1 MARTRPPLVWTFVAL
16 ASAAVFAFPL
26 LAMVAVAL
34 QPPDVPLGPGALLPT
49 APTLASF
56 ARAFAEVPLARSL
69 LNSLLVCAV
78 AVPVSLA
85 VASAGGLSIALSA
98 RRRLWLLALI
108 LAMSVPAS
116 AMWLP
121 RFWLFKTLGLVD
133 TGLPLVAPALLG
145 GAPLVV
151 LLYAV
156 AFSRVPRE
164 LFDAALLE
172 GASAI
177 RVWWQV
183 ALPVVRPTT
192 AGAGIVAFLLFW
204 NNLVDPLLYLSSE
217 ARFTAPLMLRLLELL
232 GPTNWPVLLAGS
244 AIVTLPPAVLFWI
257 ARRWL
262 FEEERM
268 AGWLGR

>member
-1 MARTRPPLVWTFVAL
+1 MTRNRPPLAWTLVAF
-16 ASAAVFAFPL
+16 AAAAVFAYPL
-26 LAMVAVAL
+26 LALVAVAL
-34 QPPDVPLGPGALLPT
+34 HPPDVPLGPGTLLPGS
-49 APTLASF
+49 PTLSSF
-56 ARAFAEVPLARSL
+56 ARAFADVPLATSL
-69 LNSLLVCAV
+69 LNSAFICAV
-78 AVPVSLA
+78 AVPVSIA
-85 VASAGGLSIALSA
+85 VASAGGLSIALSP
-98 RRRLWLLALI
+98 RRRTWLVALVV
-108 LAMSVPAS
+108 AMSVPAS

-121 RFWLFKTLGLVD
+121 RFWLFKTLGIVD

-151 LLYAV
+151 LLYVV

-164 LFDAALLE
+164 LFEAALLE
-172 GASAI
+172 GASA
-177 RVWWQV
+177 RHVWWNV

-192 AGAGIVAFLLFW
+192 AGASVVAFLLFW

-217 ARFTAPLMLRLLELL
+217 SRFTAPLMLRSLELL

-244 AIVTLPPAVLFWI
+244 AIVTVPPAAIFWL